1 MKKDTYQRELER
13 QKEEA
18 YEAARKYNRAQDR
31 LNRAAVAWAHIYAE
45 TIKDPWKYSDRLMRA
60 VRAFQKAS
68 AVRVEIYAVRAKKA
82 GGR

>member
-1 MKKDTYQRELER
+1 MRKVKAKKPSVEVVATLWVATPRFM
-13 QKEEA
+13 
-18 YEAARKYNRAQDR
+18 RAQDR

-45 TIKDPWKYSDRLMRA
+45 TIKDPWKYSDRLVRA
-60 VRAFQKAS
+60 VRAFQKAR